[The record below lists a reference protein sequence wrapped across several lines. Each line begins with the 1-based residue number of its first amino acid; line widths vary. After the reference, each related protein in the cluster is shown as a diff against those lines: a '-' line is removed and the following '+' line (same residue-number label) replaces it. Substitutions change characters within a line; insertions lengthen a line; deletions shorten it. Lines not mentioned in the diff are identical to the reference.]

1 MIFLNY
7 QPNCI
12 DNSDFPLKSY
22 MSGQSLNNSDTQ
34 QEKRS
39 LQNRQEDYSLVE
51 EAKLNQ
57 QHAFTRLME
66 KYRVPLHFHISR
78 IVRDKEMI
86 EDLVQEAF
94 LKAFDNIHSFDTT
107 YAFSTWL
114 YRIATN
120 HSIDYLRKK
129 KMQTLSIDEPVRAKD
144 GDMKIELPDKESE
157 ADREIIQK
165 QRENILLAAIDSL
178 PGKYSVIIK
187 LRHMDDKSY
196 QEISE
201 IMELPLGTVKA
212 HIFRA
217 RELLNKY
224 LMDKRGSF

>member
-1 MIFLNY
+1 MPGIT
-7 QPNCI
+7 
-12 DNSDFPLKSY
+12 SH
-22 MSGQSLNNSDTQ
+22 NNETQ

-39 LQNRQEDYSLVE
+39 RQNREEDYKLVE
-51 EAKLNQ
+51 KAKLNE

-66 KYRVPLHFHISR
+66 KYRVPLEFHIAK

-94 LKAFDNIHSFDTT
+94 LKAFDNIHSFDST

-144 GDMKIELPDKESE
+144 GEMKIELPDNDSE
-157 ADREIIQK
+157 ADREIIQQ
-165 QRENILLAAIDSL
+165 QRENIILEAIDSL
-178 PGKYSVIIK
+178 PEKYSVIIK

-201 IMELPLGTVKA
+201 IMNLPLGTVKA

-224 LMDKRGSF
+224 LIDKRGSF

>member
-1 MIFLNY
+1 M
-7 QPNCI
+7 Q
-12 DNSDFPLKSY
+12 DNKTGTREDQKA
-22 MSGQSLNNSDTQ
+22 
-34 QEKRS
+34 KRS
-39 LQNRQEDYSLVE
+39 KRNREEDYALVE
-51 EAKLNQ
+51 KAKLNE

-66 KYRVPLHFHISR
+66 KYRMPLHYHISK

-129 KMQTLSIDEPVRAKD
+129 KMKTLSIDEPVKAKD
-144 GDMKIELPDKESE
+144 GEMQIELPDQDSE
-157 ADREIIQK
+157 ADQEIISQ
-165 QRENILLAAIDSL
+165 QRENIIMEAIESL
-178 PGKYSVIIK
+178 PEKYSVIIK

-196 QEISE
+196 QEIAE

-224 LMDKRGSF
+224 LIEKRGTF

>member
-12 DNSDFPLKSY
+12 DKSDLPLKSY

-51 EAKLNQ
+51 QAKLNQ

-165 QRENILLAAIDSL
+165 QRENILLAAIESL
-178 PGKYSVIIK
+178 PGKYSVIIR

>member
-12 DNSDFPLKSY
+12 DKSDLPLKSY

-51 EAKLNQ
+51 QAKLNQ

-165 QRENILLAAIDSL
+165 QRENILFAAIESL
-178 PGKYSVIIK
+178 PGKYSVIIR